1 MAISTY
7 AELQAAV
14 ADFLNR
20 DDLTATIPSFIALA
34 EADHTRK
41 LRHWRMEARAAITVG
56 ARYVDLPTGWLETV
70 RFGLTGYGNLALASQ
85 ADMGRQRAAAE
96 DAAGQPCEYAIVGG
110 QFEIYPTP
118 DADYAGEIVYAQQTT
133 PLSDAAPTNWL
144 LTLAPDAYL
153 YGALTQS
160 APYLKDDARTQ
171 VWAAL
176 YQSSIDGLNAESDSA
191 KASGAGL
198 RVKIR
203 SF

>member
-14 ADFLNR
+14 GDFLNR
-20 DDLTATIPSFIALA
+20 DDLSAVIPSFIALT

-41 LRHWRMEARAAITVG
+41 LRHWRMETRADITVG
-56 ARYVDLPTGWLETV
+56 ARYVDIPTGWLETV
-70 RFGLTGYGNLALASQ
+70 RFALTGYDGLTLASH
-85 ADMGRQRAAAE
+85 ADMARERVASL
-96 DAAGQPCEYAIVGG
+96 DTAGQPLEYAMTGG
-110 QFEIYPTP
+110 QFEFRPTP
-118 DADYAGEIVYAQQTT
+118 DADYAGEIVYLQQIT

-144 LTLAPDAYL
+144 LTLAPDVYL

-160 APYLKDDARTQ
+160 APYLKDDQRMA

-176 YQSSIDGLNAESDSA
+176 YQSALDGLNIESERA
-191 KASGAGL
+191 KQSGAGL